1 MKRNVFGNKKKKEGK
16 IMESRD
22 RHLMNCIFYSVSK
35 QRWYLAYK
43 RRDELNILT
52 NVYIYIYVFS
62 FDAN

>member
-1 MKRNVFGNKKKKEGK
+1 
-16 IMESRD
+16 MESRD
-22 RHLMNCIFYSVSK
+22 RHLMNCICYSVSK